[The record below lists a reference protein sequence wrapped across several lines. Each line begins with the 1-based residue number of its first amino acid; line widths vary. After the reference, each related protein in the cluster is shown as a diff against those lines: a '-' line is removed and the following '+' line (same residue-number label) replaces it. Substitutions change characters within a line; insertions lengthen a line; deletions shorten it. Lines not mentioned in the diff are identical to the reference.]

1 MSGIGEQLRQ
11 ARLARGIDLQEIAS
25 ETRISSRYLEA
36 LEKEDFKTLPGALFA
51 RNFARQYAA
60 HVGLDPSQI
69 EKNLEQ
75 AFPKEPDPVLEQQTT
90 QHGHIDFQ
98 PLKDSFSFDSST
110 WRRARWSTLALVAVL
125 GASSAI
131 YMGWQE
137 LGGIFAEARLAAR
150 TQQTAPP
157 AATPEST
164 TTAAASTPTAGQEV
178 ALTTAQP
185 SAGGESSIT
194 ISADGMAVQVVASEA
209 TWVSMTANGKQ
220 IFSGILEPNQ
230 RKLISG
236 VARAKLVVGNAGG
249 IEILT
254 NGKSIGPIGPSG
266 QVRVVILSP
275 DGPQI
280 LRKAKT
286 PGESGSN
293 TTSSTD

>member
-11 ARLARGIDLQEIAS
+11 ARLARGIGLQEIAS

-60 HVGLDPSQI
+60 HVGLDPSLI

-75 AFPKEPDPVLEQQTT
+75 AFPKEPDPVLEQQAT

-98 PLKDSFSFDSST
+98 PLKDSFSFDSGS
-110 WRRARWSTLALVAVL
+110 WRRARWSAVALVAVL
-125 GASSAI
+125 GAGSAI

-150 TQQTAPP
+150 TQQSAEP
-157 AATPEST
+157 AAAPTPTST
-164 TTAAASTPTAGQEV
+164 QTPAGEGASQEVSLTAANPTPGT
-178 ALTTAQP
+178 
-185 SAGGESSIT
+185 ESSIT

-286 PGESGSN
+286 PAESDSN
-293 TTSSTD
+293 TTASTD

>member
-1 MSGIGEQLRQ
+1 MFGIGEQLRQ
-11 ARLARGIDLQEIAS
+11 ARLARGVDLQEIAR

-36 LEKEDFKTLPGALFA
+36 LEQEEFSVLPGVLFA

-60 HVGLDPSQI
+60 HVGLDPSAI

-75 AFPKEPDPVLEQQTT
+75 AFPKEPDPVLEQIAT
-90 QHGHIDFQ
+90 QRGPIHLQ
-98 PLKDSFSFDSST
+98 PLRDSFLFDSST
-110 WRRARWSTLALVAVL
+110 WRRARWSAVALVAVV
-125 GASSAI
+125 GACSAV

-137 LGGIFAEARLAAR
+137 MTGIFAEARTAAR
-150 TQQTAPP
+150 VQQAAPAAPVAAPSETPP
-157 AATPEST
+157 ANQSVTVAN
-164 TTAAASTPTAGQEV
+164 ASSGEEAPAD
-178 ALTTAQP
+178 
-185 SAGGESSIT
+185 GGIT
-194 ISADGMAVQVVASEA
+194 ISADGMAVQVVASEP
-209 TWVSMTANGKQ
+209 TWVSMSANGKQ

-230 RKLISG
+230 RKLVSG

-280 LRKAKT
+280 LRKVKT
-286 PGESGSN
+286 AESDSN
-293 TTSSTD
+293 TASTD

>member
-36 LEKEDFKTLPGALFA
+36 LEKEDFKTLPGVLFA

-60 HVGLDPSQI
+60 HVGLDPSLI

-137 LGGIFAEARLAAR
+137 LGGIFAEAQIGR
-150 TQQTAPP
+150 
-157 AATPEST
+157 
-164 TTAAASTPTAGQEV
+164 G
-178 ALTTAQP
+178 
-185 SAGGESSIT
+185 
-194 ISADGMAVQVVASEA
+194 VV
-209 TWVSMTANGKQ
+209 
-220 IFSGILEPNQ
+220 
-230 RKLISG
+230 
-236 VARAKLVVGNAGG
+236 
-249 IEILT
+249 
-254 NGKSIGPIGPSG
+254 
-266 QVRVVILSP
+266 
-275 DGPQI
+275 
-280 LRKAKT
+280 
-286 PGESGSN
+286 
-293 TTSSTD
+293 

>member
-11 ARLARGIDLQEIAS
+11 ARLARGIDIHEIAS

-60 HVGLDPSQI
+60 HVGLDPTQI
-69 EKNLEQ
+69 EKNLDQ

-98 PLKDSFSFDSST
+98 PLKDSFSFDSSS

-150 TQQTAPP
+150 TQQPAPTASTEPSTAPTAPNP
-157 AATPEST
+157 AAT
-164 TTAAASTPTAGQEV
+164 QEV
-178 ALTTAQP
+178 ALTAAQP
-185 SAGGESSIT
+185 NSGSESTIT

>member
-11 ARLARGIDLQEIAS
+11 ARLAKRIDLQEIAR

-36 LEKEDFKTLPGALFA
+36 LEREDFAVLPGALFA

-60 HVGLDPSQI
+60 HVGLDLSAI
-69 EKNLEQ
+69 ETNLDQ
-75 AFPKEPDPVLEQQTT
+75 AFPKEPDPVLEQLATAQSAI
-90 QHGHIDFQ
+90 HLQ
-98 PLKDSFSFDSST
+98 PLRDSFNFDSSS
-110 WRRARWSTLALVAVL
+110 WRRARWSTVALAAVL
-125 GASSAI
+125 GASSAV

-137 LGGIFAEARLAAR
+137 LAGIFAEARTAARVQQQEPAAQPPPVAPTESAAQPAEHFLAA
-150 TQQTAPP
+150 PV
-157 AATPEST
+157 SD
-164 TTAAASTPTAGQEV
+164 SSAG
-178 ALTTAQP
+178 T
-185 SAGGESSIT
+185 GGESAIT
-194 ISADGMAVQVVASEA
+194 ISADGMAVQVVASQP

-220 IFSGILEPNQ
+220 VFSGILEPNQ
-230 RKLISG
+230 RKVISG

-280 LRKAKT
+280 LRKVKT
-286 PGESGSN
+286 GAPTDSN
-293 TTSSTD
+293 TASTD